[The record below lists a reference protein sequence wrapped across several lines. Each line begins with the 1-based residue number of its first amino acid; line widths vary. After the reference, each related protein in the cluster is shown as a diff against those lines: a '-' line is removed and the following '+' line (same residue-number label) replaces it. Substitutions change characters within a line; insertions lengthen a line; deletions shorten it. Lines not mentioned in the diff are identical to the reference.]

1 LNATALPFRI
11 TIYRTVLDLVGVVVS
26 GFVSEEG
33 FALQRSPVEME
44 APVVCT
50 GTFTL
55 LGNSDG
61 SSGIDLDPDS
71 SDLIRP
77 GAPVYYQYQNY
88 AGVWVEVPWG
98 ARQVIAFATADRPD
112 SIEPG
117 EQTKPWSVEI
127 QTQQTLKQQQWIES
141 AFDAEY
147 GKAQPGKFTTAEQI
161 GAYRTLNDLADS
173 ICTAKKLPFSP
184 QPGDPAPSMEYNGY
198 VGIDPRTA
206 DSALAYLNK
215 ILYCNPDTSG
225 KAYFLWQDNQNRVR
239 VGVADLKTT
248 STNLLF
254 NYRWEL
260 YGEDLIT
267 FKPIKQQRQQ
277 MPGKLRVHG
286 IAQFDVFKTNPI
298 ESTERSGNDGTNEPA
313 QIQTA
318 YSYDYNDWGRGTRFT
333 KTQTTVPA
341 NLIALPKTPSSSTPS
356 ITNATTGDT
365 ILERVETTKTY
376 TIFFGRRLEKV
387 VTERYAPK
395 ALADGKTET
404 TVILLTRETKTYTYN
419 SDGTVDKVDTQTVAV
434 PNLVQGSAIDKTA
447 LKRASS
453 SIDKTRNT
461 GGSAYV
467 TTRFRAVN
475 QERQA
480 DNMIYHP
487 GSSSNTPESR
497 PQNAETQEVP
507 WETKQVPLFQDR
519 ELLYNGV
526 TLSDR
531 IKTID
536 VGPVVFGGQRMPQLA
551 DNLAIRL
558 SGGYSQYEVKFPLS
572 DATAAAWTK
581 PGLGLKIYDY
591 LTNKTKVFGSFGG
604 ETIVFGADS
613 VECLVNA
620 EYLGTV
626 ENGNQIT
633 PAEVQ
638 RLTLS
643 GADRQTLSGATRIP

>member
-1 LNATALPFRI
+1 
-11 TIYRTVLDLVGVVVS
+11 VGVVVS

-225 KAYFLWQDNQNRVR
+225 KTYFLWQDNQNRVR

-286 IAQFDVFKTNPI
+286 IAQFDVFKQNPI
-298 ESTERSGNDGTNEPA
+298 ETTETPPDDGTTDSA
-313 QIQTA
+313 QIQTT
-318 YSYDYNDWGRGTRFT
+318 YFYDYNDWNQATRFT

-341 NLIALPKTPSSSTPS
+341 RLVAKPGTSGSTF
-356 ITNATTGDT
+356 GDT
-365 ILERVETTKTY
+365 ILDRTETTKTY
-376 TIFFGRRLEKV
+376 SIIFKRRLEKV
-387 VTERYAPK
+387 VTERYGPK
-395 ALADGKTET
+395 ALADEKSDT
-404 TVILLTRETKTYTYN
+404 TVILLSRETKTYTYN
-419 SDGTVDKVDTQTVAV
+419 LDGTVDKIDTNTVAV
-434 PNLVQGSAIDKTA
+434 PNLVQGSATNKTA
-447 LKRASS
+447 LVGAAR
-453 SIDKTRNT
+453 SIDKTTST
-461 GGSAYV
+461 GGNTYV
-467 TTRFRAVN
+467 KARFRAFN
-475 QERQA
+475 QERQS

-487 GSSSNTPESR
+487 GFSSNTPESR

-531 IKTID
+531 IKTMD

-558 SGGYSQYEVKFPLS
+558 SGGYSQYEVKCPLS
-572 DATAAAWTK
+572 DATAAAWAK